1 MKIIYGEACESRLK
15 DMDRLINNTAAG
27 LHTITEPVEFLAKVI
42 MRLTENSEKHK
53 FIPRYIKV

>member
-15 DMDRLINNTAAG
+15 DMDRLINNTAAT
-27 LHTITEPVEFLAKVI
+27 LNTIAEPVEFLVNLI
-42 MRLTENSEKHK
+42 MSPMENSEKHK